1 MRSNSILVSGG
12 TPHGLNEAGA
22 DLVQGNVV
30 IVHIMLWSL
39 LLRQW
44 RGFEGRGVGLHLPHH
59 HYLYS
64 TLDYDQDQV
73 GELLRIKL

>member
-30 IVHIMLWSL
+30 IVLIMLWTSSYVSDVDL
-39 LLRQW
+39 NKMMVK
-44 RGFEGRGVGLHLPHH
+44 GRGVGLHLPHH
-59 HYLYS
+59 YLYG
-64 TLDYDQDQV
+64 TLDYAQD
-73 GELLRIKL
+73 

>member
-30 IVHIMLWSL
+30 IVLIMLWGL

-44 RGFEGRGVGLHLPHH
+44 RGFEDDGQRPRSWTPPPSSSLSL
-59 HYLYS
+59 
-64 TLDYDQDQV
+64 
-73 GELLRIKL
+73 